1 MEDTTSEVEMKD
13 DRDGEHESEQ
23 DEDRSL
29 ELGIDLDLDL
39 DLNFNFG
46 FDGQDRPEGVQE
58 GSTQQINSS
67 QQESSRRKDT
77 FPPSLSSAS
86 STSAKTDI
94 TQLLQMDEL
103 FTAADIEVLQKSSH
117 RRSSTK
123 CFRCKQKRIPCS
135 YEFPKC
141 TSCKRDNVECYAWV
155 RGLRKPVPRSLPLYL
170 EARVAELEIELKKLK
185 QHHVIDDL
193 EERSYSITK
202 YAATPFL
209 ESFEIAE
216 HDNTFAS
223 FSSFYFTSSNLPAPF
238 DTMID
243 NSKRGNMK
251 TFIEEHPP
259 VDLST
264 IPRNVVEIMMSNY
277 MDIHLPQW
285 PVISKSELTVIL
297 NKVLDNPNVAF
308 SFEKAVVSIT
318 MAISAALI
326 TNKSEKRALSSSSA
340 LFATTISQI
349 LETTWESKM
358 KKLQI
363 TLLIVHYAFANP
375 YVADIWRTLRDALRL
390 CVDMGLH
397 KEVESEVITVLDVDD
412 RRRIFLVC
420 SAMLRHLSAVL
431 RIRFPIPQPL
441 ISVEYPTIVDDSF
454 ITEKGIDYSGP
465 KTKAAALHFYSLRLC
480 ESEICDVLWH
490 NKEIPGT
497 IEEWISNM
505 DSKIENWYLKAE
517 EFAKVNQLR
526 FRLITKASLQ
536 IRMRRRTPRIP
547 EPSHLSIIK
556 LVEAL
561 SVHVDE
567 YLNDSQRGQVS
578 YLLMGVY
585 YVEEAAVNLLDV
597 MWFQH
602 DWIFESFSLEYLDE
616 KLKACIQL
624 LEKFNERWPDIG
636 ASNMTGYLDD
646 LRRKVLAKLNKPED
660 VSPEDIAETSSH
672 IEHLIFPHNGKAS
685 SNPSAFDT
693 ADLSGT
699 ILDDINYADN
709 EFTLLNQKFS
719 EKSNWEDHFND
730 NNFWNLRDLFAQ
742 MGGGI

>member
-1 MEDTTSEVEMKD
+1 MSDTTRAPERND
-13 DRDGEHESEQ
+13 NGRGEHGS
-23 DEDRSL
+23 DEEDEEEEDHSL
-29 ELGIDLDLDL
+29 ELGLDLDPAL
-39 DLNFNFG
+39 RFEFEN
-46 FDGQDRPEGVQE
+46 P
-58 GSTQQINSS
+58 S
-67 QQESSRRKDT
+67 QTEQLLLPYLHQSAALSAEYSPKKE
-77 FPPSLSSAS
+77 PVLSSS
-86 STSAKTDI
+86 KTNI
-94 TQLLQMDEL
+94 CQLLQMDEL
-103 FTAADIEVLQKSSH
+103 FTPADIEVLQKSSH

-123 CFRCKQKRIPCS
+123 CYRCKQKRIPCS

-155 RGLRKPVPRSLPLYL
+155 RGLRKPIPRSLPLYL

-193 EERSYSITK
+193 EELSYSITK
-202 YAATPFL
+202 SAAAPFI
-209 ESFEIAE
+209 ESFALAE
-216 HDNTFAS
+216 YDNTFAS

-243 NSKRGNMK
+243 DSKRGNMK
-251 TFIEEHPP
+251 TFIESHPP

-285 PVISKSELTVIL
+285 PVVSKSQLTGIL
-297 NKVLDNPNVAF
+297 NKVLDSPSTAT
-308 SFEKAVVSIT
+308 SFDKAVVSIT

-326 TNKSEKRALSSSSA
+326 TNKSEKRALSSSNA

-349 LETTWESKM
+349 LETKWESKM

-363 TLLIVHYAFANP
+363 TLLIAHYAFANP
-375 YVADIWRTLRDALRL
+375 YAADIWRTLRDALRL

-412 RRRIFLVC
+412 RRRMFLVC
-420 SAMLRHLSAVL
+420 SAMLRHLSSVL
-431 RIRFPIPQPL
+431 RIRFPIPHEL

-490 NKEIPGT
+490 NKDISGS
-497 IEEWISNM
+497 IEDWVENM
-505 DSKIENWYLKAE
+505 DARVESWYIKAE
-517 EFAKVNQLR
+517 EFAKVNQMR

-547 EPSHLSIIK
+547 EPSHVSVIK

-561 SVHVDE
+561 TVHVDE
-567 YLNDSQRGQVS
+567 YLSDSQCGQVS
-578 YLLMGVY
+578 YLLMGLY
-585 YVEEAAVNLLDV
+585 YVEEAAINLLDV
-597 MWFQH
+597 LWFQH
-602 DWIFESFSLEYLDE
+602 DWIFESFTLEYLNS
-616 KLKACIQL
+616 KLRCCFEL
-624 LEKFNERWPDIG
+624 FDKFNERWPDIG
-636 ASNMTGYLDD
+636 ASNMKFYLQEIHQKI
-646 LRRKVLAKLNKPED
+646 LTKLETPD
-660 VSPEDIAETSSH
+660 GVSAESIVETSQQ
-672 IEHLIFPHNGKAS
+672 IDYLIFPHNGKAS
-685 SNPSAFDT
+685 SNPSLLETDSN
-693 ADLSGT
+693 SGPLLEE
-699 ILDDINYADN
+699 ISYPDN
-709 EFTLLNQKFS
+709 EFFVLHEKFS

-730 NNFWNLRDLFAQ
+730 TNFWNLKDLFTQ
-742 MGGGI
+742 LGGGI